1 MNNSVEVE
9 STPKEFFAVHLYVPE
24 FVERKLLIVSKENES
39 ELSILIW
46 SEVESL
52 WLFWSQSI

>member
-39 ELSILIW
+39 ELSILI
-46 SEVESL
+46 
-52 WLFWSQSI
+52 